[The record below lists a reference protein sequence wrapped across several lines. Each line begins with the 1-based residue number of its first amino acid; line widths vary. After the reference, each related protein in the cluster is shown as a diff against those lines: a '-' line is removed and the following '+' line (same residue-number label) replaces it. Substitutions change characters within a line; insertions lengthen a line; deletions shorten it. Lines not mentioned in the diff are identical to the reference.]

1 MTHYSGFKN
10 KHSSAETETARIST
24 SFCGSREG
32 KGDQRCQVE
41 AQHHLQGSREGRGEQ
56 WCQVEVQPEFIK
68 KYSWLVTIPKTPSSK
83 AEWLRSYG

>member
-56 WCQVEVQPEFIK
+56 RNRIHQEVFLFGNNTK
-68 KYSWLVTIPKTPSSK
+68 DSSK
-83 AEWLRSYG
+83 AEWLGSYG